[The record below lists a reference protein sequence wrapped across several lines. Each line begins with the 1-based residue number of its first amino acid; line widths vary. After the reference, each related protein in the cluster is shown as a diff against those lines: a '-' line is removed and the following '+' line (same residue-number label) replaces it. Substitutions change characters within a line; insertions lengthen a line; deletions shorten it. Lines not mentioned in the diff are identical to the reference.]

1 MKVKVVFSP
10 MRCEN
15 FIVIYSTVFPLY
27 INGRG
32 LGKTLQVG

>member
-15 FIVIYSTVFPLY
+15 LILIHSTVFPLH